1 MDTTHISTGIAAM
14 KPRPFLSIAQAAEQL
29 RHGEITPTALI
40 QAYLDRIEQLEPR
53 LNSFIT
59 VLSDSAMEQARQA
72 ETELNAGKD
81 RGPLHGIPV
90 VIKDLFAVQDAPTS
104 AGSRIFGSIPS
115 TLDSSVIARLR
126 QAGAIFLGKTN
137 MHEWAMGVIN
147 DNPHYGSTYNPW
159 DTTRSPGGSSGGN
172 GVALAADLA
181 MGGLGSDT
189 RGSVRIP
196 AALCGIVG
204 LKPTYGRISLDGV
217 VPLSWSLD
225 HAGTMARTVRDAA
238 ILLQYSAGYDS
249 HDVYAVNIPVPD
261 YLSNLENSVQ
271 GWRVGVPQEGD
282 FFYEADPEIIAAFQA
297 AVSTFESLGAV
308 IEPIAPQFLRQS
320 FELSRVIVSADGAA
334 FHQERLAKQSAAFG
348 ADVLGRL
355 RAGEQM
361 SAVEYALARHGQKV
375 MTDQLDAMFNY
386 QRLDFII
393 TPTTPITAPRYDQG
407 MEIER
412 ARASLTTFTTPF
424 NMTRHPAISV
434 PCGFNQQGL
443 PIGLQVV
450 ARHWDEARLLTAA
463 HAYEQAT
470 SWHNRHP
477 SL

>member
-1 MDTTHISTGIAAM
+1 MNVL
-14 KPRPFLSIAQAAEQL
+14 PFLTITQAADQL
-29 RHGEITPTALI
+29 RSGTITPTALT
-40 QAYLDRIEQLEPR
+40 QAHLDRIQLLEPR

-59 VLSDSAMEQARQA
+59 LMTDSALEQAHQA
-72 ETELNAGKD
+72 ETELKAGKD

-90 VIKDLFAVQDAPTS
+90 VIKDLFPVQDAPTT
-104 AGSRIFGSIPS
+104 AGSRIFGTTPASRDCS
-115 TLDSSVIARLR
+115 ASARLR
-126 QAGAIFLGKTN
+126 QAGAVFLGKTN
-137 MHEWAMGVIN
+137 LHEWAMGVIN

-172 GVALAADLA
+172 AAALAADLA

-225 HAGTMARTVRDAA
+225 HAGSMARTVRDVA
-238 ILLQYSAGYDS
+238 ILLQYSAGYDAQ
-249 HDVYAVNIPVPD
+249 DVYAVNMRVPD

-271 GWRVGVPQEGD
+271 GWRIGVPQEGD
-282 FFYEADPEIIAAFQA
+282 FFYEADPEIVQAFQA
-297 AVSTFESLGAV
+297 AVKVFEALGAV
-308 IEPIAPQFLRQS
+308 IEPIAPHFLRQS
-320 FELSRVIVSADGAA
+320 FELSRVLVSADGAA
-334 FHQERLAKQSAAFG
+334 FHQERLATQPRDFG

-355 RAGEQM
+355 RAGEQL

-375 MTDQLDAMFNY
+375 MTDQLDSMFNY

-412 ARASLTTFTTPF
+412 ARATLTTFTAPF

-443 PIGLQVV
+443 PIGLQLV

-470 SWHNRHP
+470 SWHTRHP